1 MATLPTA
8 LTPRPART
16 TRTTE
21 HLLRTIPALAGCSA
35 RELRR
40 MASLM
45 DVVALPAGAVLTTE
59 GAFENQVFLLVK
71 GSVAVTAQGDLV
83 AELGPGEVVG
93 ELAVLDRHRRRT
105 ATTTA
110 RTPVTACV
118 LTPRGLDSLL
128 RGFPRAAALV
138 HGAATAHDLAG

>member
-1 MATLPTA
+1 MTA
-8 LTPRPART
+8 LPVRPASSARSA
-16 TRTTE
+16 RSTE
-21 HLLRTIPALAGCSA
+21 HLLRTIPALAGCST
-35 RELRR
+35 RQLRR

-45 DVVALPAGAVLTTE
+45 DVVEVPAGTLLTTE
-59 GAFENQVFLLVK
+59 GTFENQVFLLVE
-71 GSVAVTAQGDLV
+71 GTVAVTARGERL

-110 RTPVTACV
+110 LTPVTACV

-128 RGFPRAAALV
+128 RGFPQAAALV

>member
-1 MATLPTA
+1 MTIH
-8 LTPRPART
+8 
-16 TRTTE
+16 TTE
-21 HLLRTIPALAGCSA
+21 HLLRTIPALAGCPT
-35 RELRR
+35 RRLRK

-45 DVVALPAGAVLTTE
+45 DVVTLPAGAVLTTE
-59 GAFENQVFLLVK
+59 GAFESQVFLLVE
-71 GSVAVTAQGDLV
+71 GAVAVTVGGDPV

-110 RTPVTACV
+110 RTPVTALV

-128 RGFPRAAALV
+128 RGFPEAAALV
-138 HGAATAHDLAG
+138 HGAAAAHETPLAG

>member
-1 MATLPTA
+1 MVT
-8 LTPRPART
+8 T
-16 TRTTE
+16 TRSTE
-21 HLLRTIPALAGCSA
+21 HLLRTIPALSGSST

-45 DVVALPAGAVLTTE
+45 DVVSVPAGTVLTRE
-59 GAFENQVFLLVK
+59 GAFENQVFLLVE
-71 GSVAVTAQGDLV
+71 GAVGVSVGGDPV

-93 ELAVLDRHRRRT
+93 ELGVLDRHRRRT

-110 RTPVTACV
+110 TTDVTALV

-138 HGAATAHDLAG
+138 RGAAAAHETPLAG

>member
-1 MATLPTA
+1 MAATSP
-8 LTPRPART
+8 LTPRSARSA
-16 TRTTE
+16 RSTE
-21 HLLRTIPALAGCSA
+21 HLLRTIPALAGCST
-35 RELRR
+35 RQLRR

-45 DVVALPAGAVLTTE
+45 DVVEVPAGTVLTTE
-59 GAFENQVFLLVK
+59 GAFENQVFLLVE
-71 GSVAVTAQGDLV
+71 GSVAVTARGERV

-93 ELAVLDRHRRRT
+93 ELGVLDRHRRRT

-110 RTPVTACV
+110 LTPVTACV

-128 RGFPRAAALV
+128 RGFPQAAALV